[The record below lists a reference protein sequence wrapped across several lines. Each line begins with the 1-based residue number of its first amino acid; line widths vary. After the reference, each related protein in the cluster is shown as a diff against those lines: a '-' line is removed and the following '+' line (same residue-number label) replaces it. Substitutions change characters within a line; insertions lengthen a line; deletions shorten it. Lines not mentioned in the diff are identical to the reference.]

1 MMRSKRMS
9 AILVGG
15 SPGTGKTAVAKILA
29 SRLSVEVISLG
40 ELADES
46 GCITAEDKARNTGII
61 NEDCLVEALLDLTD
75 NRSRRMV
82 IEGHYIDLVPSSS
95 VQWIF
100 ILRTHPEILRNRLVK
115 RNYSREK
122 VIENVEAEV
131 IGVCQMDAIESFGE
145 SRVFEIDTSELS
157 APQTVEKI
165 EALMKNK
172 SAPTRI
178 DWMSMLEDEG
188 RLDEFLTD

>member
-1 MMRSKRMS
+1 MS
-9 AILVGG
+9 VILVGG

-29 SRLSVEVISLG
+29 SKLSVETISLS
-40 ELADES
+40 ELANES

-61 NEDCLVEALLDLTD
+61 DEDCLVEALLELTD

-100 ILRTHPEILRNRLVK
+100 ILRTHPEILRDRLTK

-172 SAPTRI
+172 SAPTRF
-178 DWMSMLEDEG
+178 DWMSLLEDEG